1 MPHCM
6 ADMYTGISRKAGI
19 RSLQSAT
26 HKTRPGSCKCVSEMP
41 RRASSSSMDHGPTAL
56 LLIDVINDMEFEG
69 SETLVKLAETMAKKI
84 RALKRRARAAGI
96 PTIYINDNFG
106 KWRSDFRA
114 TVEYCTRKTVPGHNV
129 ARMLKPDTRDYF
141 VLKPKQSAFFGT
153 TLDTLLTDLKTR
165 TVILTGVA
173 GDNCV
178 LFSANDA
185 YLRNYKVHIPA
196 DCVASNTEAENHY
209 ALQLMKKVVKADIT
223 ESDQLDLEALG

>member
-1 MPHCM
+1 MP
-6 ADMYTGISRKAGI
+6 GRSR
-19 RSLQSAT
+19 
-26 HKTRPGSCKCVSEMP
+26 
-41 RRASSSSMDHGPTAL
+41 SSTTERHRTAL
-56 LLIDVINDMEFEG
+56 LLIDVINDMDFEG
-69 SETLVKLAETMAKKI
+69 SESLVRSAEAMAGKL

-114 TVEYCTRKTVPGHNV
+114 TVQYCMKRDVPGRNV
-129 ARMLKPDTRDYF
+129 ARLLKPDSKDYF

-153 TLDTLLTDLKTR
+153 TLDTLLQDLGTR

-185 YLRNYKVHIPA
+185 YMRNLKMFIPS
-196 DCVASNTEAENHY
+196 DCIASNTEAENQY
-209 ALQLMKKVVKADIT
+209 ALQLMKKVVKADIRPST
-223 ESDQLDLEALG
+223 ELDLKALR